1 MVPVRNS
8 VCHLTYLFAYL
19 TCSYFRKHKRAR
31 NAGDSSEGPYP
42 FPFRTRQSS
51 PLEPMVLRKGESR
64 LSPAFRARFR
74 IYLGHVLGR

>member
-1 MVPVRNS
+1 MSNGS
-8 VCHLTYLFAYL
+8 GAEFCIALTCYCFEHYLTYFSTRL
-19 TCSYFRKHKRAR
+19 KRAQ

-64 LSPAFRARFR
+64 LSPAFWARLR
-74 IYLGHVLGR
+74 